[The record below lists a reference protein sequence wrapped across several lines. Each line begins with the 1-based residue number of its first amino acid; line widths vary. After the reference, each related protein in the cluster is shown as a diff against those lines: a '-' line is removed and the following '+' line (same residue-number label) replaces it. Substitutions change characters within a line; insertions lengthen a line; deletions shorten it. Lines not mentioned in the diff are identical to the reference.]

1 MKLETQRLL
10 LVPLDARQLRLW
22 IENISELE
30 RELGCS
36 YRAEPLTGEFL
47 NIVQGQLEIVE
58 RNETNALFHTFWQIV
73 RKEDGVVVG
82 SADFKNGPDQNGEV
96 EIGYGLGDEHRGHG
110 YMTEAVAAMCRW
122 VLAQPGIAHVIA
134 ETERDNLPSQ
144 RVLERCGFTQYWK
157 GNTLWWKL

>member
-10 LVPLDARQLRLW
+10 LVPLNGRQLRLW
-22 IENISELE
+22 IENICELE
-30 RELGCS
+30 QELHCF

-47 NIVQGQLEIVE
+47 NIVKGQLETVE
-58 RNETNALFHTFWQIV
+58 RDEMNTLFHTFWFLI

-82 SADFKNGPDQNGEV
+82 SADFKNVPDQNGEV
-96 EIGYGLGDEHRGHG
+96 EIGYGLGEEHRGHG
-110 YMTEAVAAMCRW
+110 YMAEAIAAMCHW
-122 VLAQPGIAHVIA
+122 ALAQPGIAHVIA

-144 RVLERCGFTQYWK
+144 RVLERCGFTRYWE

>member
-22 IENISELE
+22 VENICELE
-30 RELGCS
+30 RELGCC
-36 YRAEPLTGEFL
+36 YRAEPLTGEFF

-58 RNETNALFHTFWQIV
+58 RDEANTLYHTFWLII

-96 EIGYGLGDEHRGHG
+96 EIGYGLGEEHRGHG
-110 YMTEAVAAMCRW
+110 YMTEAIAAMCRW
-122 VLAQPGIAHVIA
+122 VFAQPGIAHVIA

-144 RVLERCGFTQYWK
+144 RVLERCGFMQYWE